1 MRQPQKNADKKRRQ
15 KTKMPKHH
23 HSLSIRISRN
33 DNPHILHNRA
43 GCGDFFFICMNVKF
57 TFMNVK
63 SIFMNVKTP
72 SSLSTFYP
80 PYLKAS

>member
-1 MRQPQKNADKKRRQ
+1 MRQLQKTKIKSEDK
-15 KTKMPKHH
+15 KTKMPKHPH
-23 HSLSIRISRN
+23 GLSIRISRN

-63 SIFMNVKTP
+63 TP

-80 PYLKAS
+80 P